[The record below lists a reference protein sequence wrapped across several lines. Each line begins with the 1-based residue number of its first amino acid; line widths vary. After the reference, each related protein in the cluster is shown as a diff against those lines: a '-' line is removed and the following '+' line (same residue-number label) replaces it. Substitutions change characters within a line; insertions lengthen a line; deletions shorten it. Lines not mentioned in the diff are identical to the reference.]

1 LAGWIQDQFEREGN
15 RRCASKKGLSTN
27 LQGATPRYVT
37 ANLSGNAD
45 DYGVSPVKIV
55 FRLLPYIYLILTALV
70 LLSMVS
76 VLMGINALLQEG
88 AQQAPN
94 PRQIVPLIVLL
105 LIALGLGTV
114 YAFNAVFLLRK
125 VNRKASLILSIIS
138 CIGFPLGTIVGI
150 LSLIVLTRREIKDE
164 YA

>member
-1 LAGWIQDQFEREGN
+1 
-15 RRCASKKGLSTN
+15 
-27 LQGATPRYVT
+27 
-37 ANLSGNAD
+37 
-45 DYGVSPVKIV
+45 VKIV
-55 FRLLPYIYLILTALV
+55 FRLLPYIYLILTGLV